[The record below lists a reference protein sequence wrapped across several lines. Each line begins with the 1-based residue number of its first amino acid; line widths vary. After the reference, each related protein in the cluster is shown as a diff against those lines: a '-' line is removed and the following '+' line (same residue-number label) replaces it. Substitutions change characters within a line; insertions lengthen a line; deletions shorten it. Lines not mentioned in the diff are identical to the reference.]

1 MPELRGVRYLG
12 TPTTQS
18 HTTSSSAER
27 EGDAGSMTPR
37 RERHLDVLWLS
48 GDSELG
54 FLVENVNAV
63 HVETQRH
70 PIANVRFGARINP
83 RHEGPIICE
92 KMQEDLVSHELGDI
106 HRGFDAGFHDPRR
119 QEARVVDSFRA
130 NADTQPRG
138 QCRTDISV
146 TANSY
151 LHV

>member
-1 MPELRGVRYLG
+1 MGSERAPKTLRDS
-12 TPTTQS
+12 QE
-18 HTTSSSAER
+18 SANSKLR
-27 EGDAGSMTPR
+27 
-37 RERHLDVLWLS
+37 L
-48 GDSELG
+48 
-54 FLVENVNAV
+54 FIENVYVV
-63 HVETQRH
+63 HVETKRH
-70 PIANVRFGARINP
+70 PIANVRFGARIHP
-83 RHEGPIICE
+83 RNEGPITCE